1 MVNLSVN
8 ELKLIAKKEVLNAIK
23 PCLNMNY

>member
-23 PCLNMNY
+23 ACLNMNY